1 MINNNIDEEEDN
13 FLDKNLKDILIN
25 TLQTTNEELNYLE
38 KLIKIQKN
46 KINSFDGNRSQPSIV
61 IDNFLYHGDLGHAI
75 DMDLLLDLHIQHII
89 NVCDCSLDDQI
100 KQVFHVLWIKDLEDS
115 LSSDIRKYFDQTN
128 QFLEECKMKN
138 EKVLVHCQAGISRS
152 SSIVLAYL
160 IRYHN
165 DSLEKAY
172 EYLLDRRPIAA
183 PNYNFLI
190 QLIRYEKELKNKS
203 QLDDKQ
209 NPIKPIKDTTDF

>member
-1 MINNNIDEEEDN
+1 
-13 FLDKNLKDILIN
+13 
-25 TLQTTNEELNYLE
+25 
-38 KLIKIQKN
+38 
-46 KINSFDGNRSQPSIV
+46 
-61 IDNFLYHGDLGHAI
+61 
-75 DMDLLLDLHIQHII
+75 
-89 NVCDCSLDDQI
+89 
-100 KQVFHVLWIKDLEDS
+100 
-115 LSSDIRKYFDQTN
+115 
-128 QFLEECKMKN
+128 MKN

-172 EYLLDRRPIAA
+172 EYLLERRPIAA

-209 NPIKPIKDTTDF
+209 NPIKPVQTTFDY